1 MQGTEFI
8 TQHEKMVH
16 GLANR
21 LRRELSL
28 RGDLDDL
35 IAFGFGGL
43 LEARHRF
50 DPGRGVRFQTFAY
63 HRVRGAMLDGVRKMS
78 QLPRRAHER
87 LQAAAEAT
95 PTAAPTALDRAFTR
109 MSAPQ
114 RRDGAPGALR
124 RRESRGGSPQE
135 RKCHAAVAGASEPVA
150 EAAGPRSGLL
160 LRRPLHRRD
169 GAGARHLQVVGQPSS
184 HQRAPRAAGGA
195 GRGLSESRPVSRNP
209 CLPGRLRAQAATR
222 LPSNCAILCA
232 LCGGCD
238 VFGFRCGKNARSL

>member
-50 DPGRGVRFQTFAY
+50 DPRRGVRFQTFAY

-87 LQAAAEAT
+87 LQAAAEPT

-109 MSAPQ
+109 MSALSAGTVLQGRFGDESPEAVLLKNESVTRLLQAIPSLSPRQ
-114 RRDGAPGALR
+114 RVLVRGFYFEGRSIDAMAQELGISKSWASRLHTNALR
-124 RRESRGGSPQE
+124 ELRE
-135 RKCHAAVAGASEPVA
+135 ALDAG
-150 EAAGPRSGLL
+150 
-160 LRRPLHRRD
+160 
-169 GAGARHLQVVGQPSS
+169 
-184 HQRAPRAAGGA
+184 
-195 GRGLSESRPVSRNP
+195 
-209 CLPGRLRAQAATR
+209 
-222 LPSNCAILCA
+222 
-232 LCGGCD
+232 
-238 VFGFRCGKNARSL
+238 

>member
-50 DPGRGVRFQTFAY
+50 DPGRGIRFQTFAY

-87 LQAAAEAT
+87 LQAAADTT
-95 PTAAPTALDRAFTR
+95 PTAAPTTLDKAFTR
-109 MSAPQ
+109 MSSITTATVLQ
-114 RRDGAPGALR
+114 GRFGD
-124 RRESRGGSPQE
+124 ESPE
-135 RKCHAAVAGASEPVA
+135 AV
-150 EAAGPRSGLL
+150 LL
-160 LRRPLHRRD
+160 KN
-169 GAGARHLQVVGQPSS
+169 
-184 HQRAPRAAGGA
+184 
-195 GRGLSESRPVSRNP
+195 ESV
-209 CLPGRLRAQAATR
+209 TR
-222 LPSNCAILCA
+222 LLQALPSLSPRQRVLVRGFYFEGRSIDTMARELGISKSWASRLHTNA
-232 LCGGCD
+232 LQELREALEEG
-238 VFGFRCGKNARSL
+238 

>member
-50 DPGRGVRFQTFAY
+50 DPGRGIRFQTFAY

-87 LQAAAEAT
+87 LQAAADTT
-95 PTAAPTALDRAFTR
+95 PTAAPTTLDKAFTR
-109 MSAPQ
+109 MSSLTTATVLQ
-114 RRDGAPGALR
+114 GRFGD
-124 RRESRGGSPQE
+124 ESPE
-135 RKCHAAVAGASEPVA
+135 AV
-150 EAAGPRSGLL
+150 LL
-160 LRRPLHRRD
+160 KN
-169 GAGARHLQVVGQPSS
+169 
-184 HQRAPRAAGGA
+184 
-195 GRGLSESRPVSRNP
+195 ESV
-209 CLPGRLRAQAATR
+209 TR
-222 LPSNCAILCA
+222 LLQALPSLSPRQRVLVRGFYFEGRSIDTMARELGISKSWASRLHTNA
-232 LCGGCD
+232 LQELREALEEG
-238 VFGFRCGKNARSL
+238 

>member
-28 RGDLDDL
+28 RGDLEDL

-87 LQAAAEAT
+87 LQAAAEHT

-109 MSAPQ
+109 MSALSAGTVLQGRFGDESPEEVLLKNESVTRLLQALPSLSPRQ
-114 RRDGAPGALR
+114 RVLVRGFYFDGRSIDAMAQELGISKSWASRLHTNALR
-124 RRESRGGSPQE
+124 ALRE
-135 RKCHAAVAGASEPVA
+135 ALDAG
-150 EAAGPRSGLL
+150 
-160 LRRPLHRRD
+160 
-169 GAGARHLQVVGQPSS
+169 
-184 HQRAPRAAGGA
+184 
-195 GRGLSESRPVSRNP
+195 
-209 CLPGRLRAQAATR
+209 
-222 LPSNCAILCA
+222 
-232 LCGGCD
+232 
-238 VFGFRCGKNARSL
+238 

>member
-78 QLPRRAHER
+78 HLPRRAHER
-87 LQAAAEAT
+87 LQAAAEPT

-109 MSAPQ
+109 MSALSAGTVLQGRFGDESPEAVLLKNESVTRLLRALPSLSPRQ
-114 RRDGAPGALR
+114 RVLVRGFYFDGRSIDAMAQELGISKSWASRLHTNALR
-124 RRESRGGSPQE
+124 ELRE
-135 RKCHAAVAGASEPVA
+135 ALDAG
-150 EAAGPRSGLL
+150 
-160 LRRPLHRRD
+160 
-169 GAGARHLQVVGQPSS
+169 
-184 HQRAPRAAGGA
+184 
-195 GRGLSESRPVSRNP
+195 
-209 CLPGRLRAQAATR
+209 
-222 LPSNCAILCA
+222 
-232 LCGGCD
+232 
-238 VFGFRCGKNARSL
+238 

>member
-8 TQHEKMVH
+8 TEHEKMVH

-87 LQAAAEAT
+87 LQAAAEPT

-109 MSAPQ
+109 M
-114 RRDGAPGALR
+114 GALSAGTVLQGR
-124 RRESRGGSPQE
+124 FGDESPEAVLLKNESVTRLLQALPSLSPRQRVLVRGFYFEGRSIDAMAQE
-135 RKCHAAVAGASEPVA
+135 LGISKSWAS
-150 EAAGPRSGLL
+150 
-160 LRRPLHRRD
+160 
-169 GAGARHLQVVGQPSS
+169 
-184 HQRAPRAAGGA
+184 
-195 GRGLSESRPVSRNP
+195 
-209 CLPGRLRAQAATR
+209 RLRT
-222 LPSNCAILCA
+222 NA
-232 LCGGCD
+232 LRELREALDAC
-238 VFGFRCGKNARSL
+238 

>member
-28 RGDLDDL
+28 RGDLEDL

-87 LQAAAEAT
+87 LQAAAEPT

-109 MSAPQ
+109 MSALSAGTVLQGRFGDESPEAVLLKNESVTRLLQALPSLSPRQ
-114 RRDGAPGALR
+114 RVLVRGFYFDGRSIDAMAQELGISKSWASRLHTNALR
-124 RRESRGGSPQE
+124 ELRE
-135 RKCHAAVAGASEPVA
+135 ALDAG
-150 EAAGPRSGLL
+150 
-160 LRRPLHRRD
+160 
-169 GAGARHLQVVGQPSS
+169 
-184 HQRAPRAAGGA
+184 
-195 GRGLSESRPVSRNP
+195 
-209 CLPGRLRAQAATR
+209 
-222 LPSNCAILCA
+222 
-232 LCGGCD
+232 
-238 VFGFRCGKNARSL
+238 

>member
-8 TQHEKMVH
+8 AQHERMVH
-16 GLANR
+16 GLAHR

-87 LQAAAEAT
+87 LQAATETT
-95 PTAAPTALDRAFTR
+95 PTAAPTALDKAFTR
-109 MSAPQ
+109 MSASLTAATVLHGRFGDESPEAVLLKNESVTRLLEALPSLSPRQ
-114 RRDGAPGALR
+114 RVLVRGFYFEGRSIDAMAKELGISKSWASRLHTSAL
-124 RRESRGGSPQE
+124 QE
-135 RKCHAAVAGASEPVA
+135 
-150 EAAGPRSGLL
+150 L
-160 LRRPLHRRD
+160 
-169 GAGARHLQVVGQPSS
+169 
-184 HQRAPRAAGGA
+184 RAALEA
-195 GRGLSESRPVSRNP
+195 G
-209 CLPGRLRAQAATR
+209 
-222 LPSNCAILCA
+222 
-232 LCGGCD
+232 
-238 VFGFRCGKNARSL
+238 

>member
-8 TQHEKMVH
+8 AQHEKMVH

-28 RGDLDDL
+28 RGDLEDL

-87 LQAAAEAT
+87 LQAAAEPT

-109 MSAPQ
+109 MSALSAGTVLQGRFGDESPEEVLLKNESVTRLLQALPSLSPRQ
-114 RRDGAPGALR
+114 RVLVRGFYFDGRSIDAMAQELGISKSWASRLHTNALR
-124 RRESRGGSPQE
+124 ALRE
-135 RKCHAAVAGASEPVA
+135 ALDAG
-150 EAAGPRSGLL
+150 
-160 LRRPLHRRD
+160 
-169 GAGARHLQVVGQPSS
+169 
-184 HQRAPRAAGGA
+184 
-195 GRGLSESRPVSRNP
+195 
-209 CLPGRLRAQAATR
+209 
-222 LPSNCAILCA
+222 
-232 LCGGCD
+232 
-238 VFGFRCGKNARSL
+238 

>member
-8 TQHEKMVH
+8 AQHEKMVH

-87 LQAAAEAT
+87 LQAAAEPT

-109 MSAPQ
+109 MSALSAGTVLQGRFGDESPEEVLLKNESVTRLLQALPSLSPRQ
-114 RRDGAPGALR
+114 RVLVRGFYFDGRSIDAMAQELGISKSWASRLHTNALR
-124 RRESRGGSPQE
+124 ELRE
-135 RKCHAAVAGASEPVA
+135 ALDAG
-150 EAAGPRSGLL
+150 
-160 LRRPLHRRD
+160 
-169 GAGARHLQVVGQPSS
+169 
-184 HQRAPRAAGGA
+184 
-195 GRGLSESRPVSRNP
+195 
-209 CLPGRLRAQAATR
+209 
-222 LPSNCAILCA
+222 
-232 LCGGCD
+232 
-238 VFGFRCGKNARSL
+238 

>member
-28 RGDLDDL
+28 RGDLEDL

-87 LQAAAEAT
+87 LQAAAEPT

-109 MSAPQ
+109 M
-114 RRDGAPGALR
+114 GALSAGTVLQGR
-124 RRESRGGSPQE
+124 FGDESPE
-135 RKCHAAVAGASEPVA
+135 AV
-150 EAAGPRSGLL
+150 LL
-160 LRRPLHRRD
+160 KN
-169 GAGARHLQVVGQPSS
+169 
-184 HQRAPRAAGGA
+184 
-195 GRGLSESRPVSRNP
+195 ESV
-209 CLPGRLRAQAATR
+209 TR
-222 LPSNCAILCA
+222 LLQALPSLSPRQRVLVRGFYFEGRSIDAMAQELGISKSWASRLHTNA
-232 LCGGCD
+232 LRELREALDAC
-238 VFGFRCGKNARSL
+238 